1 MLTDDHHNTHRGAK
15 HPLHQR
21 GEGISRNLLTVM
33 EDEGVCQFMSGPDSK
48 DGSHNR
54 RRIVEGGKR
63 EAGKCKEEGGAGK
76 QGV

>member
-1 MLTDDHHNTHRGAK
+1 
-15 HPLHQR
+15 
-21 GEGISRNLLTVM
+21 M
-33 EDEGVCQFMSGPDSK
+33 EDDEGVRQFMSGPDSK
-48 DGSHNR
+48 GGSHNRR

>member
-1 MLTDDHHNTHRGAK
+1 MTTITPTEEPRT
-15 HPLHQR
+15 PFIT
-21 GEGISRNLLTVM
+21 GEGIRRNLLTVM
-33 EDEGVCQFMSGPDSK
+33 EDDEGVRQFMSGPDSK
-48 DGSHNR
+48 GGSHNRR

>member
-1 MLTDDHHNTHRGAK
+1 
-15 HPLHQR
+15 
-21 GEGISRNLLTVM
+21 M
-33 EDEGVCQFMSGPDSK
+33 EDEGVRQFMSGPDSK
-48 DGSHNR
+48 GGSHNR

>member
-1 MLTDDHHNTHRGAK
+1 MTTIT
-15 HPLHQR
+15 PTEEPSTSFIR
-21 GEGISRNLLTVM
+21 GEGIRRNLLTVM

-48 DGSHNR
+48 GGSHNR